1 MIGPIHS
8 FGIRSIPPCGDCHD
22 DGTCS
27 MNCSPASFPKAIAAA
42 TDAVLA
48 YRPKPKSEPAKAR
61 KRLAAK
67 NAKKGR

>member
-1 MIGPIHS
+1 
-8 FGIRSIPPCGDCHD
+8 
-22 DGTCS
+22 
-27 MNCSPASFPKAIAAA
+27 MNCGPASFPKAIAAA